1 MFSNHVTGGVRTLL
15 RLEATIVMAL
25 AFLCYAHFDFSLST
39 FFIFFLA
46 PDIALLAYLI
56 GTNAGAFAY
65 NATHSYIAPL
75 MLLAFHIVQPTPVLF
90 QFALIWLA
98 HIGFDRALGYGLK
111 YKTAFR
117 HTHLGL
123 IGKIKKAL

>member
-15 RLEATIVMAL
+15 RLEAALVMAL
-25 AFLCYAHFDFSLST
+25 AFLCYAHFDFSFST

-56 GTNAGAFAY
+56 GTSAGAFAY

-75 MLLAFHIVQPTPVLF
+75 VLLALHIIQPTPVLF

-123 IGKIKKAL
+123 IGKHKKDI